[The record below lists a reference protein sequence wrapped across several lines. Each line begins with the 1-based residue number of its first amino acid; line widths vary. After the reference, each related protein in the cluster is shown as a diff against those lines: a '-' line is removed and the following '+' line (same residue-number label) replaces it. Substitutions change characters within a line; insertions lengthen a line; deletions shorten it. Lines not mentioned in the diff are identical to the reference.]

1 METYLQESCAS
12 ISLIQLALDWM
23 CHDVRWDGVVRQ
35 RQLRDGSSTCLIPV
49 GWMVSHGIFAAIL
62 ATAHTA
68 WLHPAVG
75 SVSSIAG
82 PSNRGPLGPCRTS
95 LPTYTSQLPSKEIRE
110 IQIVES
116 GRSQPLTGLVTSPTA
131 RVSPTVFS
139 PSLHFCNE
147 SFMSGC
153 KELEG

>member
-1 METYLQESCAS
+1 MEAYLQESCVS

-23 CHDVRWDGVVRQ
+23 CHDVRWDGVIQ
-35 RQLRDGSSTCLIPV
+35 QHQLKDGSSTCLIPV
-49 GWMVSHGIFAAIL
+49 GRMVSHGIFAAML

-75 SVSSIAG
+75 LVSSIAG
-82 PSNRGPLGPCRTS
+82 PSNRGPLGPGCTS
-95 LPTYTSQLPSKEIRE
+95 LPTYTSQLPSKEIGE

-116 GRSQPLTGLVTSPTA
+116 GRSQPLTGLVTSPKVQ
-131 RVSPTVFS
+131 VSPTVFS
-139 PSLHFCNE
+139 PSLHFCSE

-153 KELEG
+153 KALEG